1 MSTRQLKIA
10 LLGNPNSGKTSI
22 FNALT
27 GLRYTTANYPGVTV
41 EKKTGYLAVEGAK
54 EKIAVLDLPGTYSLV
69 PRSLDEEIVHDILLG
84 FRLDTETPD
93 LLVIVMDATNLER
106 NLYLAI
112 QVLETGLPAIFVLN
126 MWDLAKSNGIT
137 IDLKKLESW
146 TGAACV
152 ATAASKNQGIRELKH
167 LINKRLK
174 ELSVTPHKPAT
185 ALQIPSALEQEVSEV
200 GKLLEPVLTNRKE
213 AARGEALRLIGDIG
227 MSSPFYRVETVSP
240 KLRKQVLESRKRL
253 DAAGIEWD
261 VVENECRYR
270 QIETI
275 CRDVVHFQTSEKFT
289 VSERMDQILTHRVW
303 GLLFFMAIMGVIFQ
317 SIFTWAEFP
326 MKALESA
333 IKNLGSFTGGILPAG
348 QLNSLVVDGM
358 IAGVGNVV
366 VFLPQIFLL
375 FFFIAL
381 LEDFGYM
388 ARAAFVLDRIMK
400 KVGLNGKA
408 FLPLLSSFACAVPG
422 VMATRTIEN
431 KSDRLATILVA
442 PLMSCSARLPVY
454 ALMIGAFIPAGRFYG
469 VFSYK
474 AVTLFSLYFLSLLT
488 GLGLAALFR
497 RTLLK
502 GNHTPFIF
510 ELPPYRLPNIKSVFR
525 TMWDR
530 GKEFIYRAGTIIFC
544 ISIILWF
551 LASYPK
557 DPALEKNY
565 QTQRQTLSATL
576 TGEALNTELANLERT
591 VSGDRLKISFA
602 GRLGHAIEPVI
613 EPLGFNWKIGIGLIA
628 SFAAREVLVS
638 TLAIV
643 YNIGQE
649 ADETS
654 VDLISALQAEKD
666 PVTGKPAY
674 SPLVAI
680 SLMVFF
686 VLACQ
691 CMSTLAIVKRETNTW
706 GWPVFMFT
714 YMTILAWVGSFL
726 VYQGGRL
733 LGF

>member
-1 MSTRQLKIA
+1 
-10 LLGNPNSGKTSI
+10 
-22 FNALT
+22 
-27 GLRYTTANYPGVTV
+27 
-41 EKKTGYLAVEGAK
+41 
-54 EKIAVLDLPGTYSLV
+54 
-69 PRSLDEEIVHDILLG
+69 
-84 FRLDTETPD
+84 
-93 LLVIVMDATNLER
+93 
-106 NLYLAI
+106 
-112 QVLETGLPAIFVLN
+112 
-126 MWDLAKSNGIT
+126 
-137 IDLKKLESW
+137 
-146 TGAACV
+146 
-152 ATAASKNQGIRELKH
+152 
-167 LINKRLK
+167 
-174 ELSVTPHKPAT
+174 
-185 ALQIPSALEQEVSEV
+185 
-200 GKLLEPVLTNRKE
+200 
-213 AARGEALRLIGDIG
+213 
-227 MSSPFYRVETVSP
+227 
-240 KLRKQVLESRKRL
+240 
-253 DAAGIEWD
+253 
-261 VVENECRYR
+261 
-270 QIETI
+270 
-275 CRDVVHFQTSEKFT
+275 FQTSEKFT

-431 KSDRLATILVA
+431 RSDRLATILVA

-488 GLGLAALFR
+488 GLGMAALFR

-502 GNHTPFIF
+502 GNQTPFIF
-510 ELPPYRLPNIKSVFR
+510 ELPPYRLPNIKSVLR

-530 GKEFIYRAGTIIFC
+530 GKEFIYRAGTIIFF
-544 ISIILWF
+544 ISVILWF

-557 DPALEKNY
+557 DPAVEKNY
-565 QTQRQTLSATL
+565 QAQRQQLSVTL
-576 TGEALNTELANLERT
+576 TGDALKTELANLERT

-602 GRLGHAIEPVI
+602 GRLGQAIEPVI

-643 YNIGQE
+643 YNIGQD
-649 ADETS
+649 ADEKN

-691 CMSTLAIVKRETNTW
+691 CMSTLAIVRRETNTW
-706 GWPVFMFT
+706 GWPLFMFT